1 MKLNQLLYEGGLT
14 QAFKKGMQDPVGTAK
29 DLATKS
35 FTGSSTKKSSAA
47 AESPYDVIPDNRSMK
62 DIIKRVLGKQELEPY
77 QIKLL
82 QDLDRRL

>member
-1 MKLNQLLYEGGLT
+1 VKLHQLLDESGLT

-29 DLATKS
+29 DLARKS
-35 FTGSSTKKSSAA
+35 FTGTSTKQPAA

-62 DIIKRVLGKQELEPY
+62 DIIKRVLGKQDLEPY